1 MAKKK
6 NTAPAAAASG
16 KKAAKQTKKKTP
28 AVSKAEEKRLKKAQR
43 KEEEKNRKEQQKLR
57 QQQRKQKEQQLAEEN
72 CEAYEELIRRRKQWK
87 RSRRRHSYIFLLFLL
102 AIVGAVVAFR
112 MFITITEIR
121 VTGESRYS
129 DEDLILSS
137 GLSIGDHL
145 YDFDIH
151 LVEEDILEGHIYL
164 ESVTV
169 RRVLPTTVEIT
180 VTPVME
186 TGVVKGETGYSIIST
201 GGKVLQTGVL
211 YPPSE
216 LPIITGLPLSV
227 DQSDEEMVNQ
237 LNKRL
242 ETLSALNAAMTKA
255 KFTGVTSID
264 LTDMLSIQLVYQD
277 RLKILIGDNTNLEQK
292 ISFAGRAIETI
303 DPSKQGIVDVSIDG
317 KGFFREE
324 SIHPDY
330 TPVIPESPEIPLDPE
345 TGLPIEGEGTQGE
358 GEGAE
363 DTSSSGTTG
372 DDSSS
377 ESIAS
382 SQVPV
387 IPPSANI
394 P

>member
-6 NTAPAAAASG
+6 NTGTAAAASG
-16 KKAAKQTKKKTP
+16 KKNTGKKKKQTI
-28 AVSKAEEKRLKKAQR
+28 SKSEQKRLKKAQQ
-43 KEEEKNRKEQQKLR
+43 KEAEKQRKEQLKLR
-57 QQQRKQKEQQLAEEN
+57 QQQKKQMEQQLAEEN
-72 CEAYEELIRRRKQWK
+72 SEAYEELIRRRKQWK
-87 RSRRRHSYIFLLFLL
+87 RSRRRHSYIFLLLIL
-102 AIVGAVVAFR
+102 AIVGAVIAFR
-112 MFITITEIR
+112 MFITITEIK

-129 DEDLILSS
+129 NEELILSS

-145 YDFDIH
+145 YDFDPKLI
-151 LVEEDILEGHIYL
+151 EEDILNGHIYL
-164 ESVTV
+164 ESVSV
-169 RRVLPTTVEIT
+169 RRVLPTMVEIT

-186 TGVVKGETGYSIIST
+186 TGVVKGETGYSIISS

-227 DQSDEEMVNQ
+227 DQSDAEKVNQ

-242 ETLSALNAAMTKA
+242 ETLSALNAAMTSA
-255 KFTGVTSID
+255 KFTGITSID

-277 RLKILIGDNTNLEQK
+277 RLKILLGDNTSLEQK
-292 ISFAGRAIETI
+292 ISFAARAIEMI
-303 DPSKQGIVDVSIDG
+303 DPSKQGVVDVSIDG

-330 TPVIPESPEIPLDPE
+330 TPVIPDTPEIPLDPE
-345 TGLPIEGEGTQGE
+345 TGLPIEGEGTD
-358 GEGAE
+358 GAE
-363 DTSSSGTTG
+363 GTG
-372 DDSSS
+372 DDSTADSTSDSSS
-377 ESIAS
+377 ESPAS

>member
-6 NTAPAAAASG
+6 NTGTAAAASG
-16 KKAAKQTKKKTP
+16 KKNTGKKKKQTI
-28 AVSKAEEKRLKKAQR
+28 SKSEQKRLKKAQQ
-43 KEEEKNRKEQQKLR
+43 KEAEKQRKEQLKLR
-57 QQQRKQKEQQLAEEN
+57 QQQKKQMEQQLAEEN
-72 CEAYEELIRRRKQWK
+72 SEAYEELIRRRKQWK
-87 RSRRRHSYIFLLFLL
+87 RSRRRHSYIFLLLIL
-102 AIVGAVVAFR
+102 AIVGAVIAFR
-112 MFITITEIR
+112 MFITITEIK

-129 DEDLILSS
+129 NEELILSS

-145 YDFDIH
+145 YDFDPKLI
-151 LVEEDILEGHIYL
+151 EEDILNGHIYL
-164 ESVTV
+164 ESVSV
-169 RRVLPTTVEIT
+169 RRVLPTMVEIT

-186 TGVVKGETGYSIIST
+186 TGVVKGETGYSIISS

-227 DQSDEEMVNQ
+227 DQSDAEKVNQ

-242 ETLSALNAAMTKA
+242 ETLSALNAAMTSA
-255 KFTGVTSID
+255 KFTGITSID

-277 RLKILIGDNTNLEQK
+277 RLKILLGDNTSLEQK
-292 ISFAGRAIETI
+292 ISFAARAIEMI
-303 DPSKQGIVDVSIDG
+303 DPSKQGVVDVSIDG

-330 TPVIPESPEIPLDPE
+330 TPVIPDTPEIPLDPE
-345 TGLPIEGEGTQGE
+345 TGLPIESEGTD
-358 GEGAE
+358 GAE
-363 DTSSSGTTG
+363 GTG
-372 DDSSS
+372 DDSTADSTSDSSS
-377 ESIAS
+377 ESPAS

>member
-6 NTAPAAAASG
+6 KTAPAAAASE
-16 KKAAKQTKKKTP
+16 KKAATQNKKKAPT
-28 AVSKAEEKRLKKAQR
+28 VSKAEEKRLQKAQR
-43 KEEEKNRKEQQKLR
+43 KEAEKNRKEQQKLR
-57 QQQRKQKEQQLAEEN
+57 QQQRKEMEQQLAEEN
-72 CEAYEELIRRRKQWK
+72 SEAYEDLIRRRKQWK
-87 RSRRRHSYIFLLFLL
+87 RSRRRHSYIILLLML

-112 MFITITEIR
+112 MFITITEIY
-121 VTGESRYS
+121 VTGESRYA

-137 GLSIGDHL
+137 GLAIGDHL
-145 YDFDIH
+145 YDFDPR

-169 RRVLPTTVEIT
+169 RRVLPTTVEIS

-227 DQSDEEMVNQ
+227 DQSDPELVNQ

-242 ETLSALNAAMTKA
+242 ETLSALNAAMTSA

-264 LTDMLSIQLVYQD
+264 LNDMLSIQLVYQD
-277 RLKILIGDNTNLEQK
+277 RLKILLGDNTDLVQK
-292 ISFAGRAIETI
+292 ISFASRAIETI

-330 TPVIPESPEIPLDPE
+330 TPVIPETPEIPLDPE
-345 TGLPIEGEGTQGE
+345 TGLPLEGEAVEGEGTE
-358 GEGAE
+358 GSDSAE
-363 DTSSSGTTG
+363 TTDDGTGSERSS
-372 DDSSS
+372 
-377 ESIAS
+377 S

>member
-6 NTAPAAAASG
+6 NTGTAAAASG
-16 KKAAKQTKKKTP
+16 KKSADKKKKQTI
-28 AVSKAEEKRLKKAQR
+28 SKSEQKRLKKVQQKEAEQR
-43 KEEEKNRKEQQKLR
+43 RKEQQKLR
-57 QQQRKQKEQQLAEEN
+57 QQQKKEMEQQLAEEN
-72 CEAYEELIRRRKQWK
+72 SEAYEKLIRRRKQWK
-87 RSRRRHSYIFLLFLL
+87 RSRRRHSYIFLLLIL
-102 AIVGAVVAFR
+102 AVVGAVIAFR
-112 MFITITEIR
+112 MFITITEIK

-129 DEDLILSS
+129 NEELILSS

-145 YDFDIH
+145 YDFDPR
-151 LVEEDILEGHIYL
+151 LVEEDILNGHIYL
-164 ESVTV
+164 ESVSV

-180 VTPVME
+180 VSPVME

-227 DQSDEEMVNQ
+227 DQTDAEKVNQ

-242 ETLSALNAAMTKA
+242 ETLSALNAAMTSA

-264 LTDMLSIQLVYQD
+264 LNDMLSIVLVYQD
-277 RLKILIGDNTNLEQK
+277 RIRILVGDNTDLEQK
-292 ISFAGRAIETI
+292 ISFAARALETI
-303 DPSKQGIVDVSIDG
+303 DPAKQGVIDVSIDG
-317 KGFFREE
+317 KAFFHEE

-330 TPVIPESPEIPLDPE
+330 TPVIPETPEIPLDPE
-345 TGLPIEGEGTQGE
+345 TGLPIEGEDTGE
-358 GEGAE
+358 TEGAE
-363 DTSSSGTTG
+363 EASTTDSTASG
-372 DDSSS
+372 SSS
-377 ESIAS
+377 ESPAS